1 MYLSKQFEMNE
12 TINKRVTELRKILS
26 KEGLD
31 AFIFPSTDPHNGEYV
46 PEHWKTRAWISGFD
60 GSAGTA
66 VVTLNDAA
74 LWTDSRYFLA
84 AETQLSGTP
93 FRLMKE
99 KLPET
104 PPITEWLAR
113 TLPEGA
119 RVGFDSQVNS
129 LQTINDWQEAL
140 NAAHIRLIP
149 CNDPMNILWTDRPEI
164 PRLPVERQ
172 PEAYAGESTTEKLL
186 RLRQVLTEEQA
197 DALVLTELDE
207 IAWTLNLRGKDIH
220 CNPVFVA
227 YLMIKER
234 SATLYIYKEKIPQ
247 DIWQYLQTSGISVA
261 EYDQILT
268 DLKRFG
274 EKTIMMDRASANYA
288 LYQALPDS
296 CRTINRKSPVALMKA
311 VKNNAE
317 IDGFHKAMLRDGI
330 ALVKF
335 LKWLKPAVDRGGE
348 TERSID
354 RKLTEFRAEQ
364 PLYRDISF
372 DTIAG
377 YAAHGAIVHY
387 EATEE
392 SDIPLKPE
400 GLLLLDS
407 GAQYQDGTTDITRTI
422 ALGPTTAE
430 QKRDYTLVLKGHI
443 ALSRARFPEGTT
455 GTQLDICARYA
466 LWQEGINYLH
476 GTGHGVGAYLNVHE
490 GPHQIRMNYV
500 PTPLCAGMTV
510 TDEPGVYRAGKHG
523 VRIENTLLVVP
534 FRKTDFGTFLQFEPL
549 TLCPI
554 DKEPIIWEL
563 LDSTEIEWLNRYH
576 QMVYD
581 RLAPHL
587 DEEHREWLKQK
598 TSSYSIE
605 K

>member
-311 VKNNAE
+311 VKNDAE

-387 EATEE
+387 EATED

-510 TDEPGVYRAGKHG
+510 TDEPGIYRAGKHG

>member
-12 TINKRVTELRKILS
+12 TINKRVAELRKILS

-149 CNDPMNILWTDRPEI
+149 CNDPMSILWTDRPEI

-430 QKRDYTLVLKGHI
+430 QKQDYTLVLKGHI

>member
-149 CNDPMNILWTDRPEI
+149 CNDPMSILWTDRPEI

>member
-311 VKNNAE
+311 VKNDAE

-430 QKRDYTLVLKGHI
+430 QKQDYTLVLKGHI

-510 TDEPGVYRAGKHG
+510 TDEPGIYRAGKHG
-523 VRIENTLLVVP
+523 IRIENTLLVVP

>member
-510 TDEPGVYRAGKHG
+510 TDEPGIYRAGKHG